1 MLQVSNLSSRA
12 ASVLYAVIT
21 EFIAGGEPVGS
32 RTLALKYG
40 LSLSPATVRNVL
52 ADLEEAGYLA
62 QPHPSSGRVPT
73 EKAFRLFVDV
83 LMRIRQITSDESAKI
98 TEWLDALAPGT
109 DVLRETG
116 KLLCELTG
124 APALMARPRIES
136 RDLIRIRFIPTR
148 PQELL
153 TVLVFADGTVENRF
167 IQAEQEPSER
177 ELERLHNMLN
187 DVVQG
192 HSLSDVRE
200 HFARMCDRDRGE
212 LAALS
217 ELGLSLVSG
226 ALGAAGARSL
236 DVLVEGRARL
246 LDRPEFADAERVRGL
261 MRVLE
266 DREHL
271 VTLLD
276 RTLSSTRVQVFLG
289 QQTNEMVGVPVSV
302 VAAPYREHGNR
313 PGGAV
318 AVIGPTRMD
327 YPAIVPLVGAAAE
340 AITSA
345 LARRSDAGQSGAER
359 RRGRPAREAEEPES

>member
-1 MLQVSNLSSRA
+1 
-12 ASVLYAVIT
+12 VLYAVIT

-52 ADLEEAGYLA
+52 ADLEASGYLA

-98 TEWLDALAPGT
+98 TQWLDALEPGK
-109 DVLRETG
+109 DILRETG
-116 KLLCELTG
+116 KLLCDLTG

-153 TVLVFADGTVENRF
+153 TVFADGTVENRF
-167 IQAEQEPSER
+167 IPVEQEPNDR
-177 ELERLHNMLN
+177 DLERLHNMLN

-192 HSLSDVRE
+192 HTLSDVRE
-200 HFARMCDRDRGE
+200 HFARMCDRERGE

-217 ELGLSLVSG
+217 DLGLSLVSG
-226 ALGAAGARSL
+226 ALSGAGARSL
-236 DVLVEGRARL
+236 DVLIEGQARL
-246 LDRPEFADAERVRGL
+246 LDKPEFADTERVRHL

-271 VTLLD
+271 VALLD

-289 QQTNEMVGVPVSV
+289 QQTSEMGSVPVSV
-302 VAAPYREHGNR
+302 VAAPYREHGGR

-340 AITSA
+340 AVTSA
-345 LARRSDAGQSGAER
+345 LARRSDAAQSAER
-359 RRGRPAREAEEPES
+359 SRARPSDREAEEPDA

>member
-1 MLQVSNLSSRA
+1 LLAVSNLSSRA

-52 ADLEEAGYLA
+52 ADLEESGYLA

-98 TEWLDALAPGT
+98 TEWLDALEPGK
-109 DVLRETG
+109 DILRETG

-167 IQAEQEPSER
+167 IQVEREPSER

-192 HSLSDVRE
+192 HTLSNVRE

-226 ALGAAGARSL
+226 ALGSPGARSL
-236 DVLVEGRARL
+236 DVLIEGQARL
-246 LDRPEFADAERVRGL
+246 LDRPEFADAERVRNL

-276 RTLSSTRVQVFLG
+276 RTQSSTRVQVFLG
-289 QQTNEMVGVPVSV
+289 QQTNEMVGVPMSV
-302 VAAPYREHGNR
+302 VAAPYREHGDR

-327 YPAIVPLVGAAAE
+327 YPVIVPLVGAAAE
-340 AITSA
+340 AVTSA
-345 LARRSDAGQSGAER
+345 LARRGEASQSSAER
-359 RRGRPAREAEEPES
+359 RRGRPAREAEEPEP

>member
-1 MLQVSNLSSRA
+1 LLQVSNLSSRA